1 MADKT
6 TFGFDPD
13 KMMEFFKQNDFTR
26 AFTDAKLPNFD
37 TEALFAAQKKN
48 MDALVEAN
56 KAAAAGYQDLFK
68 KQMAIFEET
77 ISEAQTQIQEMELKM
92 DSKAAAAQG
101 EVAKAAFEKAI
112 ANMKELAET
121 AQKANSE
128 AYEIVSARVKES
140 VAELR
145 SLGDQLKAKK

>member
-26 AFTDAKLPNFD
+26 AFSDVKLPNFD

-77 ISEAQTQIQEMELKM
+77 ISEAQKQIQDMELKM
-92 DSKAAAAQG
+92 DSKTAAAQG

-121 AQKANSE
+121 AQKANTE

-140 VAELR
+140 VEELR
-145 SLGDQLKAKK
+145 SLADTLKTKK